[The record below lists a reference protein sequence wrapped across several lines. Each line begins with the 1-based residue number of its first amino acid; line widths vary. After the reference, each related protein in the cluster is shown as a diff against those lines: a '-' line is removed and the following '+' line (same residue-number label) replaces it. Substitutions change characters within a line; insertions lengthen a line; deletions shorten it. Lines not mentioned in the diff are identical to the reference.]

1 MVKKGRV
8 PNRLKKYRCI
18 KGYTQTHV
26 AKILG
31 MKQSNLISEW
41 EKGFTAPGLA
51 NLLKLSCI
59 YQTLIEELYFDQ
71 WQMHRN
77 KLYPPKDQ
85 VRIINKAEERNFE
98 KHKRKRTR

>member
-1 MVKKGRV
+1 MVKKGRI

-41 EKGFTAPGLA
+41 EKGITAPSLD

-59 YQTLIEELYFDQ
+59 YQTLIEEIYFER
-71 WQMHRN
+71 WQIHRN
-77 KLYPPKDQ
+77 NFVPSNEK
-85 VRIINKAEERNFE
+85 VRIINLREEVKIN
-98 KHKRKRTR
+98 KPKRKRTR